1 MQPKTRAENP
11 ASKVSGL
18 QPVFQST
25 LNVIVPVMWPSYRPA
40 SEGALRVISHEQ
52 EVGRTLAT
60 QNRVLLAY
68 VRRRSATAGDAE
80 DVAQEAIVRVLVRAR
95 ETLIADPLSY
105 AMRAAR
111 NILIDRARRSAN
123 VQIDDLDEADHPVD
137 GQATPLEA
145 LDMNERLKLCQ
156 RALEAMPPL
165 RREVFVRRRA
175 GEESYETIARELKLS
190 IEAVQKHYSRAA
202 QTLRR
207 TAEGRHVE

>member
-1 MQPKTRAENP
+1 MG
-11 ASKVSGL
+11 ASASHESGGVL
-18 QPVFQST
+18 T
-25 LNVIVPVMWPSYRPA
+25 LNGHQTSSSLTRLIPIATLRQGA
-40 SEGALRVISHEQ
+40 SRVISHEQ
-52 EVGRTLAT
+52 EVGRTLAA

-80 DVAQEAIVRVLVRAR
+80 DVAQEAIMRVLARAR
-95 ETLIADPLSY
+95 ETLITDPLSY

-111 NILIDRARRSAN
+111 NILVDHARRIAHL
-123 VQIDDLDEADHPVD
+123 QIVDLEEADLPVD
-137 GQATPLEA
+137 SGATPLEA
-145 LDMNERLKLCQ
+145 LDMRERLQLCQ

-175 GEESYETIARELKLS
+175 GEESYETIARDLRLS

-207 TAEGRHVE
+207 AAEGRHV